1 MNLTIILGPYS
12 WLLIPFGLFL
22 GLLGYR
28 LYKISLFVI
37 GLFLGLALGS
47 WIGQAVDNVQL
58 GLILGIVLGLAFG
71 VTAHLLIRFG
81 LFVAGMAGG
90 VALAS
95 VAIPYTSIEPGST
108 ISLLWGL
115 GAALAGGLLTL
126 ALYKILILVITAL
139 LGSFLIFLGTS
150 PLFPVEAQK
159 WTWILYAIL
168 FIVFVLVQAGWRKG
182 HEDPIERE
190 KKKRRR

>member
-1 MNLTIILGPYS
+1 MNLTIILGSYS

-37 GLFLGLALGS
+37 GLFLGLVLGS
-47 WIGQAVDNVQL
+47 WIGQTVENTQL

-71 VTAHLLIRFG
+71 VTTHLLIRFG
-81 LFVAGMAGG
+81 LFIAGMAGG
-90 VALAS
+90 VALAA
-95 VAIPYTSIEPGST
+95 VIIPYTSVEPGST

-139 LGSFLIFLGTS
+139 LGTFLIFLGTT
-150 PLFPVEAQK
+150 PFFPVEAQK
-159 WTWILYAIL
+159 WTWILYAVL
-168 FIVFVLVQAGWRKG
+168 LVVFIMVQAGWRKG
-182 HEDPIERE
+182 HEDPVE
-190 KKKRRR
+190 KEKNRRRR